1 MEQDFDIIKADKNSF
16 IRVIEKLEQV
26 LTDEYNQLD
35 QLELP
40 DCIKNEINK
49 ILLSSYDIP
58 IKDALLKNP
67 FSFPNAQWLLA
78 IIKRMNS
85 NVKGAKELLRKY
97 LINPNEFFNIVFNF
111 VFCYDF
117 KCYTLLIYTFIKE
130 IEAFSLNRILAAIK
144 PYDDSCYESEVN
156 VPYFFDILQ
165 KLDKND
171 SCRLLE
177 SLSIKGEIKNK
188 LNDCLRN
195 NDLSSFVTILNN
207 TNSNIY
213 KVALIAKMWYVIH
226 EHIIPLSNWFDNQ
239 GILKTTNEEE
249 ISNIKSM
256 LSNNLL
262 YLPQEEASFLYRTIE
277 ILSSSIKDNP
287 KFDIEL
293 LELYKKIREF
303 IWYVILM
310 HNCLFHLSSD
320 PNAVSEMNRQISLN
334 PYFNDIKKRVTI
346 EGIDEMIKEDS
357 HPLYD
362 FYKQF
367 VSKSSM
373 AFLEKNNERKEL
385 KVGDVEFS
393 LPDNFFNQK
402 PIDDKSVYLG
412 EMEYKYKDSKAL
424 AKLIEY
430 LAVEDYVD
438 DDIDTKENLV
448 FRFTGRNM
456 PEKLKEHIKWH
467 KKSND
472 LYYLIKHLYPN
483 GQGIK
488 GHNKYKKGSEIFEV
502 EFIDGKNYSQ
512 YAHRCTKGFK
522 AKIEELFPLERKD
535 RN

>member
-207 TNSNIY
+207 TNSNI
-213 KVALIAKMWYVIH
+213 
-226 EHIIPLSNWFDNQ
+226 Q
-239 GILKTTNEEE
+239 
-249 ISNIKSM
+249 
-256 LSNNLL
+256 
-262 YLPQEEASFLYRTIE
+262 
-277 ILSSSIKDNP
+277 
-287 KFDIEL
+287 
-293 LELYKKIREF
+293 
-303 IWYVILM
+303 
-310 HNCLFHLSSD
+310 
-320 PNAVSEMNRQISLN
+320 
-334 PYFNDIKKRVTI
+334 
-346 EGIDEMIKEDS
+346 
-357 HPLYD
+357 
-362 FYKQF
+362 
-367 VSKSSM
+367 
-373 AFLEKNNERKEL
+373 
-385 KVGDVEFS
+385 
-393 LPDNFFNQK
+393 
-402 PIDDKSVYLG
+402 
-412 EMEYKYKDSKAL
+412 
-424 AKLIEY
+424 
-430 LAVEDYVD
+430 
-438 DDIDTKENLV
+438 
-448 FRFTGRNM
+448 
-456 PEKLKEHIKWH
+456 
-467 KKSND
+467 
-472 LYYLIKHLYPN
+472 
-483 GQGIK
+483 
-488 GHNKYKKGSEIFEV
+488 
-502 EFIDGKNYSQ
+502 
-512 YAHRCTKGFK
+512 
-522 AKIEELFPLERKD
+522 
-535 RN
+535 

>member
-1 MEQDFDIIKADKNSF
+1 MILIMN
-16 IRVIEKLEQV
+16 RKL
-26 LTDEYNQLD
+26 T
-35 QLELP
+35 
-40 DCIKNEINK
+40 
-49 ILLSSYDIP
+49 
-58 IKDALLKNP
+58 
-67 FSFPNAQWLLA
+67 F
-78 IIKRMNS
+78 
-85 NVKGAKELLRKY
+85 
-97 LINPNEFFNIVFNF
+97 LIFF
-111 VFCYDF
+111 
-117 KCYTLLIYTFIKE
+117 E
-130 IEAFSLNRILAAIK
+130 
-144 PYDDSCYESEVN
+144 
-156 VPYFFDILQ
+156 ILQ

-188 LNDCLRN
+188 LNDCLQN
-195 NDLSSFVTILNN
+195 NDLSSFLSILNN
-207 TNSNIY
+207 SNYNIY
-213 KVALIAKMWYVIH
+213 KVASIAEIWHSFHKV
-226 EHIIPLSNWFDNQ
+226 IIPFLNSFDNQ
-239 GILKTTNEEE
+239 GILKTTNKKL
-249 ISNIKSM
+249 IINIRSV

-262 YLPQEEASFLYRTIE
+262 YLPQEEASILYRTIE
-277 ILSSSIKDNP
+277 HLSSSKKDNP
-287 KFDIEL
+287 KFGIEL
-293 LELYKKIREF
+293 LEDYKMARKF
-303 IWYVILM
+303 IWYVIFM
-310 HNCLFHLSSD
+310 HNRLFHLSLDS
-320 PNAVSEMNRQISLN
+320 NAVSEMNRQISLN
-334 PYFNDIKKRVTI
+334 PYFNDIKKRITI
-346 EGIDEMIKEDS
+346 KGIDEMIEEDS

-393 LPDNFFNQK
+393 LPNNLFNQK

-412 EMEYKYKDSKAL
+412 EMEYKYKDPKAL